1 METTNTS
8 ALINKR
14 TSVYFKYVI
23 TRLLLHFS
31 VNILSWS
38 ADSLHWLRN
47 VGVLGKSKD
56 GSDSRFDRG
65 TWKVMQVTMND
76 TSKFV
81 DMLHNVPW
89 EDGLPSDVV
98 QGKLVWSRIR
108 SMETNDGVY
117 IWCFSF

>member
-1 METTNTS
+1 M
-8 ALINKR
+8 L
-14 TSVYFKYVI
+14 VF
-23 TRLLLHFS
+23 
-31 VNILSWS
+31 
-38 ADSLHWLRN
+38 
-47 VGVLGKSKD
+47 LGKAKD

-98 QGKLVWSRIR
+98 QGKGSFTLDERES
-108 SMETNDGVY
+108 DF
-117 IWCFSF
+117 FSLIFVAAQCEH